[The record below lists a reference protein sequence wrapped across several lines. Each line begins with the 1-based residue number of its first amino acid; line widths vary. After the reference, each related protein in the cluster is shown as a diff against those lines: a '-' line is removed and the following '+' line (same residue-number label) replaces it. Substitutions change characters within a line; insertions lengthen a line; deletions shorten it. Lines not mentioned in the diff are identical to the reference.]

1 MQKTLRVVLLLLI
14 GVGMVAGL
22 VFAYLKMSK
31 ERKVEAAREKPVATK
46 PRASFGTNGEPVV
59 TLDEE
64 TQKRIALKVQQVAPG
79 TIIPELKGYGRVL
92 DPAPLAALSA
102 ELAAA
107 EAALA
112 ASRKEFDRLRVLSEQ
127 QNASDRALQ
136 GAEAVARRDEIG
148 VESVRLRLVSGWG
161 KAIAERADLADFVR
175 SLVSLESALVR
186 IDLPAGETVGQ
197 PPSGARIVA
206 AGGKAPVP
214 AQLLGPAPNADPQMQ
229 GEGFLFLVKS
239 GAVRLVPGMAVGGY
253 LELRREP
260 LRGFTVPDAAVV
272 RQGRN
277 GWVYVQT
284 GNDTFARSKIRLDH
298 PREDGW
304 FVTEG
309 VRAGDR
315 VVVGG
320 AQELLSEEQKYQIRM
335 LE

>member
-1 MQKTLRVVLLLLI
+1 MRRAIILSIVL
-14 GVGMVAGL
+14 VAGAVAL
-22 VFAYLKMSK
+22 VFAYLGMSK
-31 ERKVEAAREKPVATK
+31 ERKLEAAREKPVATK
-46 PRASFGTNGEPVV
+46 SRASFGTNGESVV

-64 TQKRIALKVQQVAPG
+64 TQKRIALKVQPVAPG
-79 TIIPELKGYGRVL
+79 TITPEMKGYGRVL
-92 DPAPLAALSA
+92 DPAPLAALSG

-107 EAALA
+107 EAAWA
-112 ASRKEFDRLRVLSEQ
+112 ASRKEFDRLKVLSEQ

-136 GAEAVARRDEIG
+136 SAEAAARRDQIA

-161 KAIAERADLADFVR
+161 KAIAERADLTDFVR
-175 SLVSLESALVR
+175 SLVSLDSALVR
-186 IDLPAGETVGQ
+186 VDLPAGEAVDK
-197 PPSGARIVA
+197 PPSTARIVA
-206 AGGKAPVP
+206 VGGKAAVS

-229 GEGFLFLVKS
+229 GEGFLFLLKS
-239 GAVRLVPGMAVGGY
+239 AAGRLVPGMAVAGY
-253 LELRREP
+253 LERQRGP
-260 LRGFTVPDAAVV
+260 LNGFTVPDAAVV
-272 RQGRN
+272 RQGGN

-284 GNDTFARSKIRLDH
+284 GSETFTRRKIPLDR

-315 VVVGG
+315 VVIGG